1 MNEALH
7 LEQCCIAFQHYR
19 SRQFNEA
26 LSSLRPSLRPD
37 SGLPSLVRAVA
48 NNLAASCFLQLGRRA
63 QAEHHWRLAIDIQA
77 DYADAWLNLSV
88 FLRKSKRYADAQR
101 VCDQA
106 IQLNPGSSGAYN
118 SLGNIML
125 DRSRYE
131 EAESAYRQAAQLA
144 PGNVEVHYNLGNAL
158 YQLKHYAEAAQAYRR
173 ALAIDDGHVGTIL
186 ILGVT
191 LHALDCN
198 VEAEALLRR
207 AVGRTPENADAH
219 HGLAN
224 LLRTL
229 GRLDE
234 AEQCYRKA
242 VELRPEC
249 NKARINLAFFLLCE
263 GRYTEGWS
271 LYESRYDV
279 PGFIFRA
286 TKATLR
292 CLPWRGESLE
302 GKSLLIFQEDGLG
315 DTLQF
320 GRYLSELKAL
330 GTAHIAVACDAA
342 LHRLFASHD
351 AVDAVLSSE
360 AGIERAGGFDW
371 WTSVM
376 SVPHY
381 LHTTIDTVPRAA
393 YLRADPARVEA
404 WRRRLDALPAGPR
417 IGLVWKGNPLHD
429 NDAHRSMPSLAS
441 LAPMWSLQGVS
452 FVSLQKGQGEDEA
465 RNSPPGQPLLHLGS
479 EVTDMAETAA
489 IIEQLDLV
497 ICVDTSTAHLA
508 GSLGK
513 PCWVMLSARGTDWRW
528 MRERSDSPWYPHTL
542 RVFRQPSP
550 GDWDAVVRQVCW
562 AYTETFA
569 ERVEIAE
576 AAAG

>member
-1 MNEALH
+1 MNEALL
-7 LEQCCIAFQHYR
+7 LEQCRIAFQHYR
-19 SRQFNEA
+19 SREFSEA
-26 LSSLRPSLRPD
+26 LDSLRPSLSPD
-37 SGLPSLVRAVA
+37 SGLPALVRAVA
-48 NNLAASCFLQLGRRA
+48 YNLAASCFVQLGRRA
-63 QAEHHWRLAIDIQA
+63 EAEHHWRSAIEIQP
-77 DYADAWLNLSV
+77 DYADAWLNFSV
-88 FLRKSKRYADAQR
+88 FLRKSKRYAEAQR
-101 VCDQA
+101 VCEQA
-106 IQLNPGSSGAYN
+106 IALNPGSSGVHN

-125 DRSRYE
+125 DRSRHE
-131 EAESAYRQAAQLA
+131 EAEAAYRQAAELA
-144 PGNVEVHYNLGNAL
+144 PTNVEVHYNLGNAL
-158 YQLKHYAEAAQAYRR
+158 YQLKRYAEAAQAYRR
-173 ALAIDDGHVGTIL
+173 ALAIDDAHAGAIL

-191 LHALDCN
+191 LHALECN

-207 AVGRTPENADAH
+207 AVNLSPENADAH

-229 GRLDE
+229 GRLEE

-242 VELRPEC
+242 MELRPDC
-249 NKARINLAFFLLCE
+249 SKARMNLAFFLLCE
-263 GRYTEGWS
+263 GRYAEGWS
-271 LYESRYDV
+271 LYETRYDV
-279 PGFIFRA
+279 PDFIYRA
-286 TKATLR
+286 TKATMR
-292 CLPWRGESLE
+292 CPPWHGESLE

-320 GRYLSELKAL
+320 GRYLSALKAL
-330 GTAHIAVACDAA
+330 GAAHIAVACDAA

-351 AVDAVLSSE
+351 AVDAVFNSE
-360 AGIERAGGFDW
+360 AGVERAGGFDW

-381 LHTTIDTVPRAA
+381 LRTTLDTIPRAA

-404 WRRRLDALPAGPR
+404 WRQRLDALPAGPR
-417 IGLVWKGNPLHD
+417 IGLVWKGNPNHD

-441 LAPMWSLQGVS
+441 LAPLWSLPGVN

-465 RNSPPGQPLLHLGS
+465 RNPPCGQPILHLGS

-489 IIEQLDLV
+489 IVEQLDLV

-513 PCWVMLSARGTDWRW
+513 PCWVMLSARGVDWRW
-528 MRERSDSPWYPHTL
+528 MRERSDSPWYPHTM
-542 RVFRQPSP
+542 RVFRQASS
-550 GDWDAVVRQVCW
+550 GDWDAVVRQVCR

-569 ERVEIAE
+569 QRVEMAE
-576 AAAG
+576 AVTA